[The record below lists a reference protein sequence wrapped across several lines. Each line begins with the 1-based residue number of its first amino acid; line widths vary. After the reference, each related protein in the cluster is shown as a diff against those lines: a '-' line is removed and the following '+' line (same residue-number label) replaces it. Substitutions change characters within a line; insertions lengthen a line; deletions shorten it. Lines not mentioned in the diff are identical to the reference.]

1 MENPNPTLKT
11 MNKLLLPLL
20 GALTLTVAS
29 CSETPAPSGSLHRI
43 DIQSRTDL
51 HAWFHYSPTRPIV
64 ISGHRGGMISGY
76 PENCIESFEKTL
88 TIMPSFFEIDPR
100 LTRDS
105 VIVLMHDA
113 TIDRTTDGSGLVSDY
128 TWEELQ
134 RFRLKDRDGKLTEFR
149 IPTLE
154 EAIRWSQGKTI
165 LNLDIKDVPLEF
177 MSQFINRLDP
187 PNVMYTVH
195 NARQARMLLDRD
207 PEAMFSAWCKNLTEY
222 RAYREARIPASQMM
236 AYVGTMIYAD
246 QQPLYDS
253 LHRQGILCM
262 ISVAPTHDRRA
273 TETQK
278 QEGYLLEIAS
288 GCDVIETDYPYLFE
302 GLDLERR

>member
-1 MENPNPTLKT
+1 
-11 MNKLLLPLL
+11 MNKQLLSLL
-20 GALTLTVAS
+20 GTIALLSVS
-29 CSETPAPSGSLHRI
+29 CSEIPVSADAPHYIAIEKRA
-43 DIQSRTDL
+43 DL
-51 HAWFHYSPTRPIV
+51 HAWFRYSPTRPIV

-88 TIMPSFFEIDPR
+88 TMMPSFFEIDPR

-113 TIDRTTDGSGLVSDY
+113 TIDRTTNGSGRVADY
-128 TWEELQ
+128 TLAELQ
-134 RFRLKDRDGKLTEFR
+134 QFRLRDRDGNLTEFR

-177 MSQFINRLDP
+177 MSEFINRLAP
-187 PNVMYTVH
+187 ANVMYTVR
-195 NARQARMLLDRD
+195 NAKQARLLLDRD
-207 PEAMFSAWCKNLTEY
+207 PDAMFSAWCKNLSEY
-222 RAYREARIPASQMM
+222 RAYQEAEIPASQMM
-236 AYVGTMIYAD
+236 AYVGTMMLAD

-253 LHRQGILCM
+253 LHRQGAMCM

-273 TETQK
+273 AEAQK
-278 QEGYLLEIAS
+278 RGGYELELGS
-288 GCDVIETDYPYLFE
+288 GCDVIETDYPYLFL
-302 GLDLERR
+302 GLNTERR

>member
-1 MENPNPTLKT
+1 
-11 MNKLLLPLL
+11 MNKQLLSLL
-20 GALTLTVAS
+20 GAIALLGVS
-29 CSETPAPSGSLHRI
+29 CSETPVSADAPHYISIEKRA
-43 DIQSRTDL
+43 DL
-51 HAWFHYSPTRPIV
+51 HAWFRYSPTRPIV

-88 TIMPSFFEIDPR
+88 TMMPSFFEIDPR

-113 TIDRTTDGSGLVSDY
+113 TIDRTTSGSGRVADY
-128 TWEELQ
+128 TLAELQ
-134 RFRLKDRDGKLTEFR
+134 QFRLKDRDGNLTEFR

-177 MSQFINRLDP
+177 MSEFINRLAP
-187 PNVMYTVH
+187 ANVMYTVR
-195 NARQARMLLDRD
+195 NARQARLLLDRD
-207 PEAMFSAWCKNLTEY
+207 PDAMFSAWCKNLSEY
-222 RAYREARIPASQMM
+222 RAYQEAEIPASQMM
-236 AYVGTMIYAD
+236 AYVGTMMLAD

-253 LHRQGILCM
+253 LHRQGVMCM

-273 TETQK
+273 AEAQK
-278 QEGYLLEIAS
+278 RGGYELELGS
-288 GCDVIETDYPYLFE
+288 GCDVIETDYPYLFL
-302 GLDLERR
+302 GLNTERR